1 MKTWCMCVSVVYLLC
16 CCCCVFVST
25 PHALHVIDFLHI
37 IEYNVVRSTAGTGN
51 IAALV
56 DDCRLWKLSIRLQIP
71 CFVCIVLQYDVPT
84 LVLEITEAD
93 KHNVA
98 LVDPY
103 LFPQLASNVAETC
116 CTVKTLC
123 LHPPV
128 PKHLCHL
135 SIFLAFLLEDQ
146 LSFIQFAV
154 TLPTPPVFT
163 SFACGIEE
171 EEGNRE
177 KERKKE
183 KEQGCNV

>member
-1 MKTWCMCVSVVYLLC
+1 MYVCVCSIFVV
-16 CCCCVFVST
+16 CCCCVFVSM

-71 CFVCIVLQYDVPT
+71 CFVCIVLQDDVPT